1 MARPSR
7 DTPIIIRKKKVMGHA
22 HHGGAWKVAF
32 ADFMTAM
39 FALFLVLWLVNQS
52 ADVKDAIANY
62 FRDPIG
68 FEQGGNLQLSIGG
81 ADSPR
86 ADRQVQDPVAVQRR
100 RAALGTAGERIRRAL
115 AASPALARVA
125 SNVEVEMTPEG
136 LRIAI
141 TEDEGANFF
150 ESGSP
155 RLEPRAEEVLA
166 VVAQEL
172 APLANALLVEG
183 HTDAR
188 PLRRGDGYS
197 NWELSTDRAHQ
208 ARRLLVASGL
218 DEARIAQVRGF
229 ADRDL
234 LEPDAPMS
242 PRNRRITIT
251 VLDEMAA
258 AHAGPAEATT
268 TPASATPTTA
278 TPAAAVVVEEPK
290 PEEADAGPSAR
301 AEDAGEHA
309 AAVADGGAT

>member
-7 DTPIIIRKKKVMGHA
+7 DTPIIIRKKKVMGHG

-86 ADRQVQDPVAVQRR
+86 ADQQVRDAIAVQRR
-100 RAALGTAGERIRRAL
+100 RAALGTAGERIRQAL

-125 SNVEVEMTPEG
+125 NNVEVEMTPEG
-136 LRIAI
+136 LRIAL
-141 TEDEGANFF
+141 TEDDGAHFF
-150 ESGSP
+150 DSGSA
-155 RLEPRAEEVLA
+155 RLEHRAEEVLA
-166 VVAQEL
+166 VVAHEL
-172 APLANALLVEG
+172 APLANAVLVEG

-208 ARRLLVASGL
+208 ARRLLVASGI
-218 DEARIAQVRGF
+218 DEGRIAQVRGF

-251 VLDEMAA
+251 VLDEMASAHPGPVEA
-258 AHAGPAEATT
+258 AT
-268 TPASATPTTA
+268 TPTTA
-278 TPAAAVVVEEPK
+278 TPPAATPSAAVVEEPK
-290 PEEADAGPSAR
+290 PEEAHGVPSAPPTP
-301 AEDAGEHA
+301 AGEHA
-309 AAVADGGAT
+309 AAAAQAGAT